1 MLQKHGLVS
10 LYSKFVEAG
19 VDEEILWEL
28 DDEFL
33 NEAGLTAVQK
43 LKYRRAKERL
53 YGAGRIDLSLPLKEG
68 GNYYRTNP
76 IFVISACE
84 NIFISKIRARL

>member
-43 LKYRRAKERL
+43 LRYRRAKESLSLEDLL
-53 YGAGRIDLSLPLKEG
+53 YSPGRIDLSIRLKEE
-68 GNYYRTNP
+68 GNY
-76 IFVISACE
+76 
-84 NIFISKIRARL
+84 

>member
-43 LKYRRAKERL
+43 LRYRRAKESLSLEDLL
-53 YGAGRIDLSLPLKEG
+53 YSPGRIDLSIPLKEE
-68 GNYYRTNP
+68 GN
-76 IFVISACE
+76 
-84 NIFISKIRARL
+84 FIIGQILSL

>member
-1 MLQKHGLVS
+1 MLAKHGLIS

-33 NEAGLTAVQK
+33 KEAGLTAVQK
-43 LKYRRAKERL
+43 LRYRRAKERL
-53 YGAGRIDLSLPLKEG
+53 YGTGKID
-68 GNYYRTNP
+68 
-76 IFVISACE
+76 I
-84 NIFISKIRARL
+84 